1 VAYFDLSEQ
10 KPTYAAYSM
19 HSASS
24 LGNGMSNA
32 DEYRAQSLR
41 FRAEAETASDPYRR
55 ADLEWLAQSYRR
67 LAEHADDND
76 ASGASPPPPLRLVP
90 QPQQQPQSKLEPE
103 E

>member
-1 VAYFDLSEQ
+1 
-10 KPTYAAYSM
+10 
-19 HSASS
+19 
-24 LGNGMSNA
+24 MSNA

-41 FRAEAETASDPYRR
+41 FRAEAETAADPYRR
-55 ADLEWLAQSYRR
+55 ADLEWLAESYRR

-103 E
+103 EETGYCADAPPVRR